1 MMSAYNQ
8 SINTSRQRGAALVV
22 GLVVLLMLTLLGVS
36 SMNMTSLE
44 LRIAGNTQNKNIAF
58 QWADS
63 AAEHIFQRGRD
74 NSTPSRR
81 LDLSNTAPQ
90 NFSLNAAGVTSG
102 INVVYEGT
110 SSAILCPGISF
121 SLSCNVYQLTSTSTH
136 TASNASSSI
145 VQGFTTVGVARQ

>member
-44 LRIAGNTQNKNIAF
+44 LRITGNTQNKNIAF

-63 AAEHIFQRGRD
+63 SGEHIFQRGSD
-74 NSTPSRR
+74 DTNKR
-81 LDLSNTAPQ
+81 LDLATTASQ
-90 NFSLNAAGVTSG
+90 SFKLTTTGVESD
-102 INVVYEGT
+102 IDVDYQGT
-110 SSAILCPGISF
+110 ASAILCPGISF
-121 SLSCNVYQLTSTSTH
+121 SLSCNVYQLSSTSTH
-136 TASNASSSI
+136 GASNASSRI